1 MTTDAVRSPLL
12 RAALTSWL
20 RQGVWAVLVFAAFA
34 VAALA
39 AASAP
44 MFTEASGN
52 AVFADRRAAVA
63 PNAAQNDD
71 AVVRLTASTSPRS
84 ADQERALREL
94 RAIPNLTAPRLGGSS
109 VGAELTLP
117 QPWES
122 AVHKGSRRAS
132 ARLFAVEDPAA
143 RLVPVGETAG
153 GDGAWLPQPVA
164 DDIGARPGDTITF
177 GVTTRDR
184 ERVAEVRVAGVYATS
199 GRLPADP
206 AGGRSWSAQRA
217 DLPSEPGA
225 QTLSGYLLVADVA
238 TIERLAEETGDRVL
252 WWADS
257 DLAPGTTLAGARRTA
272 RDVEELRLRY
282 AKAASFEPNEVIT
295 PRVAS
300 GITEIV
306 GDATAVTA
314 VVDRRTRTVEAAAI
328 VVGLVSVLAVA
339 LLSVRRRRVELR
351 HAVGAGISPVT
362 VGALWFVEHLGP
374 AVVAAGTGFAAAW
387 WLVRW
392 QGPPGEISATS
403 LTPAL
408 VAAGLAALAGPLVAA
423 VAAGLAVARRVRPAA
438 PVAPPR
444 PRPWAVLVVV
454 AAAVAVVGLWGTTQA
469 RGIDLAVPLLVLAA
483 VGVLGGG
490 ALVRAASAGRRR
502 KRPHEAPHE
511 VARPGA
517 APRRRFVV
525 TWLVGRRLAAG
536 GERALTVMVLTAGF
550 GMLAFGLCA
559 VDSVAANTEDRV
571 AVAAGAEA
579 VAQIDGSYLLEPNP
593 VPVPPDPE
601 PPGTQ
606 PPEGLVPGVRTPPLP
621 AHATFVWR
629 IDADSY
635 LGYGTRDLLV
645 VNPEQLLRVAMW
657 GRGADLDAA
666 RRALRRLAAVDPA
679 TAVFGR
685 PIPAIV
691 VGDTEVGAAT
701 DVPVNL
707 GPWSGHLEVI
717 ANLPAFPGLGQ
728 SNRPL
733 YVVPDTVTFTHLGFF
748 DPRLLPHSGG
758 IILPN
763 LLTRTYVWTSAG
775 AAGVTEIL
783 ASRNLEPNRLD
794 TAARARQRPTAIAAA
809 QSRGFQLAVAA
820 YLALVAAV
828 ALCVYSERTS
838 SAGRPGDL
846 MLARVGVG
854 RTRVVRA
861 RAAEL
866 AALVVVSLACAAAGL
881 AVLAPLASRLL
892 DEDPKLVPVLRFTVP
907 VQAWTM
913 TAAVAVA
920 ATAAAAAIAVLRAR
934 TREEEAYRDDA

>member
-1 MTTDAVRSPLL
+1 
-12 RAALTSWL
+12 
-20 RQGVWAVLVFAAFA
+20 
-34 VAALA
+34 
-39 AASAP
+39 
-44 MFTEASGN
+44 
-52 AVFADRRAAVA
+52 
-63 PNAAQNDD
+63 
-71 AVVRLTASTSPRS
+71 
-84 ADQERALREL
+84 
-94 RAIPNLTAPRLGGSS
+94 
-109 VGAELTLP
+109 
-117 QPWES
+117 
-122 AVHKGSRRAS
+122 
-132 ARLFAVEDPAA
+132 
-143 RLVPVGETAG
+143 
-153 GDGAWLPQPVA
+153 
-164 DDIGARPGDTITF
+164 
-177 GVTTRDR
+177 
-184 ERVAEVRVAGVYATS
+184 
-199 GRLPADP
+199 
-206 AGGRSWSAQRA
+206 
-217 DLPSEPGA
+217 
-225 QTLSGYLLVADVA
+225 
-238 TIERLAEETGDRVL
+238 
-252 WWADS
+252 
-257 DLAPGTTLAGARRTA
+257 
-272 RDVEELRLRY
+272 
-282 AKAASFEPNEVIT
+282 
-295 PRVAS
+295 
-300 GITEIV
+300 
-306 GDATAVTA
+306 
-314 VVDRRTRTVEAAAI
+314 
-328 VVGLVSVLAVA
+328 
-339 LLSVRRRRVELR
+339 
-351 HAVGAGISPVT
+351 
-362 VGALWFVEHLGP
+362 
-374 AVVAAGTGFAAAW
+374 
-387 WLVRW
+387 
-392 QGPPGEISATS
+392 
-403 LTPAL
+403 
-408 VAAGLAALAGPLVAA
+408 
-423 VAAGLAVARRVRPAA
+423 
-438 PVAPPR
+438 
-444 PRPWAVLVVV
+444 
-454 AAAVAVVGLWGTTQA
+454 
-469 RGIDLAVPLLVLAA
+469 
-483 VGVLGGG
+483 
-490 ALVRAASAGRRR
+490 
-502 KRPHEAPHE
+502 
-511 VARPGA
+511 
-517 APRRRFVV
+517 
-525 TWLVGRRLAAG
+525 
-536 GERALTVMVLTAGF
+536 
-550 GMLAFGLCA
+550 
-559 VDSVAANTEDRV
+559 VAANTEDRV